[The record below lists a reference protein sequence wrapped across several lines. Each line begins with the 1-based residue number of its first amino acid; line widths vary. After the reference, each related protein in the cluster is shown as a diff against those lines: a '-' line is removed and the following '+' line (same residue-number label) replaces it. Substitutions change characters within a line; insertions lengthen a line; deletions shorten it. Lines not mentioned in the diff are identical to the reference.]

1 MRLGIP
7 VRQPSTLRD
16 SEVVRELERSEA
28 DVICVAAYGLILPE
42 PVLEV
47 ARLGAINVHAS
58 LLPRWRGAAPIQRA
72 ILAGD
77 AEVGVSIMRMEAG
90 LDTGPYC
97 LQQSVVS
104 DAKSAIELT
113 AELADLGAG
122 LLISALPAIA
132 DGTVTW
138 IDQAENE
145 ATYAEKITKS
155 DVAPDPALTAEEN
168 LARIRAAS
176 SAAPARILIDGRGVT
191 VLEAVVDT
199 DSSALSVGRL
209 QAREDGIALGARGGV
224 MLLLRVKPDGK
235 GEMDAAAWARG
246 ARLGADAAWGRAR

>member
-1 MRLGIP
+1 MP
-7 VRQPSTLRD
+7 DCS
-16 SEVVRELERSEA
+16 
-28 DVICVAAYGLILPE
+28 
-42 PVLEV
+42 
-47 ARLGAINVHAS
+47 
-58 LLPRWRGAAPIQRA
+58 
-72 ILAGD
+72 
-77 AEVGVSIMRMEAG
+77 
-90 LDTGPYC
+90 
-97 LQQSVVS
+97 
-104 DAKSAIELT
+104 
-113 AELADLGAG
+113 
-122 LLISALPAIA
+122 ISALPAIA

-191 VLEAVVDT
+191 VLEAVANT

-209 QAREDGIALGARGGV
+209 QAREAGIALGARGGV